1 MGRVKL
7 GETTPV
13 AVRVKDRVMPAL
25 QLVLKRILRT
35 GELRRRIVT
44 PTAEPEMSDNVIE
57 GENGYGSEYDSP
69 FAQEAENEATQ
80 SALAQSQQEL
90 SEEFSAA
97 REDILEVQAQMGD
110 IMRVFSILTEAV
122 YNMPMSAENAEGGDM
137 HLMADAGMVVPDAIV
152 SDIDDVKQQLETLG
166 SGLSKTDVAMLTVE
180 AKANGVTEKVARI
193 EQTLPELISMQ
204 SDFSGKMD
212 ELRELLETNRSEI
225 TDLAANTERI
235 DCLYEGFDDMYE
247 IALTLTGDVGDIIAR
262 LEAVEAYGADVA
274 SGAGVVDAVSSAGGG
289 VAEVEIMPPTAYV
302 KLQSV
307 GNEADHVKIAMELL
321 DFLLKMVGPNNLPSI
336 LDYYIEIG
344 WISETARLDLLAYAS
359 SLGFAEEK
367 PDWKMSTED
376 HLKSLWFIDQLCGH
390 KTDKTR
396 LFRVN
401 YEIEKMYKGID
412 VLYEI

>member
-1 MGRVKL
+1 M

-13 AVRVKDRVMPAL
+13 AARIRDRIVPAL
-25 QLVLKRILRT
+25 QSILKRILRT
-35 GELRRRIVT
+35 GELRRRIV
-44 PTAEPEMSDNVIE
+44 PRPAEPVMSDDVIE
-57 GENGYGSEYDSP
+57 GENGYSSEYDSP
-69 FAQEAENEATQ
+69 FTQEEAENEATQ

-90 SEEFSAA
+90 SEGFGAA
-97 REDILEVQAQMGD
+97 REDILEMQAQMGE
-110 IMRVFSILTEAV
+110 IMRVFSMLTEAV
-122 YNMPMSAENAEGGDM
+122 YNMPVSAEQAAGRDL
-137 HLMADAGMVVPDAIV
+137 HPMADTGIVPEAI
-152 SDIDDVKQQLETLG
+152 SAEIDDIKQQLKTLE

-180 AKANGVTEKVARI
+180 AKTNGMTEKVARI

-212 ELRELLETNRSEI
+212 ELRELIETNRSEI

-247 IALTLTGDVGDIIAR
+247 IALALTEDVGDLIAR
-262 LEAVEAYGADVA
+262 VGEVEAYEADVTNRT
-274 SGAGVVDAVSSAGGG
+274 GVVDAASSAGGG

-307 GNEADHVKIAMELL
+307 GNEADQVKIAMELL

-359 SLGFAEEK
+359 GLGFAEEK
-367 PDWKMSTED
+367 PDWKLSTED
-376 HLKSLWFIDQLCGH
+376 HLKALWFIDQLCGH

-401 YEIEKMYKGID
+401 HEIAKMYRGMD
-412 VLYEI
+412 VLYEV

>member
-1 MGRVKL
+1 M

-13 AVRVKDRVMPAL
+13 AARIRDRIVPAL
-25 QLVLKRILRT
+25 QSILKRILRT
-35 GELRRRIVT
+35 GELRRRIV
-44 PTAEPEMSDNVIE
+44 PRPAEPVMSDDVIE
-57 GENGYGSEYDSP
+57 GENGYSSEYDSP
-69 FAQEAENEATQ
+69 FTQEEAENEATQ

-90 SEEFSAA
+90 SEGFGAA
-97 REDILEVQAQMGD
+97 REDILEMQAQMGE
-110 IMRVFSILTEAV
+110 IMRVFSMLTEAV
-122 YNMPMSAENAEGGDM
+122 YNMPVSAEQAAGRDL
-137 HLMADAGMVVPDAIV
+137 HPMADTGIVPEAI
-152 SDIDDVKQQLETLG
+152 SAEIDDIKQQLKTLE

-180 AKANGVTEKVARI
+180 AKTNGMTEKVARI
-193 EQTLPELISMQ
+193 EQTLPELISIQ
-204 SDFSGKMD
+204 SDFSGKID
-212 ELRELLETNRSEI
+212 ELRELIETNRSEI

-247 IALTLTGDVGDIIAR
+247 IALALTEDVGDLIAR
-262 LEAVEAYGADVA
+262 VGEVEAYEADVTNRT
-274 SGAGVVDAVSSAGGG
+274 GVVDAASSAGGG

-307 GNEADHVKIAMELL
+307 GNEADQVKIAMELL

-359 SLGFAEEK
+359 GLGFAEEK
-367 PDWKMSTED
+367 PDWKLSTED
-376 HLKSLWFIDQLCGH
+376 HLKALWFIDQLCGH

-401 YEIEKMYKGID
+401 HEIAKMYRGMD
-412 VLYEI
+412 VLYEV

>member
-1 MGRVKL
+1 M

-13 AVRVKDRVMPAL
+13 PIRVRDSVVPAL
-25 QLVLKRILRT
+25 QSIFKLILRT
-35 GELRRRIVT
+35 GELRHRIT
-44 PTAEPEMSDNVIE
+44 TYSAEPAMSGDVIE
-57 GENGYGSEYDSP
+57 GKNGYGSECDSP
-69 FAQEAENEATQ
+69 FAQETAEKEDAH
-80 SALAQSQQEL
+80 ALAQSQQEL
-90 SEEFSAA
+90 SEGVGAA
-97 REDILEVQAQMGD
+97 RKDILAVQAQMGE
-110 IMRVFSILTEAV
+110 IMRVFSMLTEAV
-122 YNMPMSAENAEGGDM
+122 YNMPVPAEKAEGGDM
-137 HLMADAGMVVPDAIV
+137 PPMAYTGMVVPETISAE
-152 SDIDDVKQQLETLG
+152 IDDIKQQLETLG
-166 SGLSKTDVAMLTVE
+166 AGLSKTDVAMLTVE
-180 AKANGVTEKVARI
+180 AKTDNMTAKVARI

-204 SDFSGKMD
+204 SDFSGKMG
-212 ELRELLETNRSEI
+212 ELLDLIGMNRSEI
-225 TDLAANTERI
+225 VNLAANTERI

-262 LEAVEAYGADVA
+262 LEGGEAGGTD
-274 SGAGVVDAVSSAGGG
+274 VVDAVVRAGDG

-302 KLQSV
+302 KLQSI

-359 SLGFAEEK
+359 GLGFAEEK
-367 PDWKMSTED
+367 PDWKLSTED
-376 HLKSLWFIDQLCGH
+376 HLKALWFIDQLCGY

-401 YEIEKMYKGID
+401 HEIAKIHKGID

>member
-1 MGRVKL
+1 M

-13 AVRVKDRVMPAL
+13 AIRVRDSVVPAL
-25 QLVLKRILRT
+25 QSIFKRIVRT
-35 GELRRRIVT
+35 GELRRRIAT
-44 PTAEPEMSDNVIE
+44 YSAELATSGDVID

-69 FAQEAENEATQ
+69 FAQEAAEMEDAH
-80 SALAQSQQEL
+80 SALAQSQQVL
-90 SEEFSAA
+90 SEGVGAA
-97 REDILEVQAQMGD
+97 RKDILAVQAQMGE
-110 IMRVFSILTEAV
+110 IMRVFSMLTEAV
-122 YNMPMSAENAEGGDM
+122 YYMPAPAGKADSKAVLPETISAE
-137 HLMADAGMVVPDAIV
+137 
-152 SDIDDVKQQLETLG
+152 IDDIKQQLETLG
-166 SGLSKTDVAMLTVE
+166 AGLSKTDVAMLTVE
-180 AKANGVTEKVARI
+180 AKTNGMTAKVARI

-212 ELRELLETNRSEI
+212 ELLDLIGMNRSEI
-225 TDLAANTERI
+225 VNLAANTERI
-235 DCLYEGFDDMYE
+235 DCLYGGFDDMYE

-262 LEAVEAYGADVA
+262 LEDVEAGGAD
-274 SGAGVVDAVSSAGGG
+274 VVDAVVSTGDG

-359 SLGFAEEK
+359 GLGFAEEK

-376 HLKSLWFIDQLCGH
+376 HLKALWFIDQLCGH

-401 YEIEKMYKGID
+401 HEIEKMHKGID

>member
-1 MGRVKL
+1 MKL

-13 AVRVKDRVMPAL
+13 AVRVRDRVVSAV
-25 QLVLKRILRT
+25 QLIFKRIMRT

-44 PTAEPEMSDNVIE
+44 TPAEPVILDDVIE
-57 GENGYGSEYDSP
+57 GENGDGSEYDSP
-69 FAQEAENEATQ
+69 FVQEETEKEAA
-80 SALAQSQQEL
+80 ALAQSQQEL

-97 REDILEVQAQMGD
+97 RDDILELQAQMGEL
-110 IMRVFSILTEAV
+110 MRVVSMITEAV
-122 YNMPMSAENAEGGDM
+122 YNMPVSAEKAEGGDM
-137 HLMADAGMVVPDAIV
+137 PIMADTGMVVPEAI
-152 SDIDDVKQQLETLG
+152 SAEIDDIKQQLETLG
-166 SGLSKTDVAMLTVE
+166 AGLSKTDVTMLTVE
-180 AKANGVTEKVARI
+180 AKTDGMTEKVSRI

-204 SDFSGKMD
+204 SDFSGKIDKM
-212 ELRELLETNRSEI
+212 RESIEMNRSEI
-225 TDLAANTERI
+225 TDLAANIERI
-235 DCLYEGFDDMYE
+235 DCLYDGFDDMYE

-262 LEAVEAYGADVA
+262 VEEVETYGADVA
-274 SGAGVVDAVSSAGGG
+274 NGADVVDTASSAGGGGG
-289 VAEVEIMPPTAYV
+289 VAEVEILLPTAYV

-359 SLGFAEEK
+359 GLGFAEDM
-367 PDWKMSTED
+367 PDWKLSTED

-390 KTDKTR
+390 KTDKTK
-396 LFRVN
+396 LFHVN
-401 YEIEKMYKGID
+401 HEIAKMHRGID

>member
-1 MGRVKL
+1 M

-13 AVRVKDRVMPAL
+13 AVRVRDRVVPAL
-25 QLVLKRILRT
+25 QLILKRILRT
-35 GELRRRIVT
+35 GELRHRIVT
-44 PTAEPEMSDNVIE
+44 PTAEPEMLDNVIE

-69 FAQEAENEATQ
+69 FAHEEAENEATQ

-97 REDILEVQAQMGD
+97 REDILEAQAQMGD
-110 IMRVFSILTEAV
+110 IMRVFSMLTEAV

-137 HLMADAGMVVPDAIV
+137 HLMADAEMVVPDAIV

-212 ELRELLETNRSEI
+212 ELRELIETNRSEI

-274 SGAGVVDAVSSAGGG
+274 SGAGVVDAASSAGGG

-359 SLGFAEEK
+359 GLGFAEEK

-401 YEIEKMYKGID
+401 HEIEKMYKGID